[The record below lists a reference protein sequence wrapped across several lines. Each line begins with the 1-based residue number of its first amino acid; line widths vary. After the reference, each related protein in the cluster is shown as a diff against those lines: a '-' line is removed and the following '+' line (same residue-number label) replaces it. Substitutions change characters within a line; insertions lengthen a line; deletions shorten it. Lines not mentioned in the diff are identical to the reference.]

1 MLRRL
6 LGVGLVAACQATSA
20 SLAALAADT
29 DELGV
34 AEVTPRRQALLHV
47 HRGSQEHKAPDMS
60 RMVAMMEKLAKALEQ
75 EQDESKGLK
84 ISRAKECRLGI
95 ATPEKAIKKGKE
107 LVQET
112 KENLETYKGDM
123 KSLEAT
129 IAGIQKQIT
138 SAMGEVDSLNGQ
150 LKKLRQ
156 RQKKAASSASA
167 SLQQLDRVIQKE
179 YRLEKELEEHPNTT
193 PKPSGIN
200 AEVNKL
206 EELSSQLD
214 HSSQSDDVPEA
225 PTDDD
230 GDAASFVQT
239 EMLSEIEEGIA
250 GIAANVGAAHQLA
263 VLKADKAALVKAREK
278 AKKGF
283 NEEEQKLIDLLR
295 IKKEEVEKLE
305 ASLREQQPILA
316 DKLKQASETDRA
328 KAMAERVLVRDEEA
342 LQMMQDKCKLMATAA
357 DEENKLRFQLINLI
371 KMPAKLLEGM
381 NSMLFLTK
389 DLQELGG
396 KSILEVPEEA
406 TSFLQEASSSSSS
419 STELAAEMR
428 AALRS
433 SDDQEAKDAGVV
445 PDQAPVEQQQ
455 QSEASQAM
463 QMAMQMQQQVAMVQ
477 EENGDAQTGPF
488 DKVAGMIKS
497 LMTSLRD
504 QANEEMDLHQWCMD
518 AEVKNKKDWQK
529 IRAAMD
535 ETATEIHW
543 AKSAIAQLDDQLA
556 FFSSEL
562 KRLTDHKAA
571 TEKQKK
577 DEGDRM
583 SRYLSDH
590 QKPIQALEKV
600 VIVLRQQCSLSAKDL
615 QLVQTNSS
623 RVRIT
628 GQHRDK
634 PQVDPAMLLQDAVSG
649 QGQSRR
655 GQCLEAAKLVVQALA
670 KFDELDKAIK
680 KYKSDFDKMASS
692 EVSKTA
698 EAINTRS
705 KGLRSA
711 KSDRAARTSDMA
723 TSENDKKQSEKD
735 LKLVETAK
743 QQQEQKCQKKD
754 TREDRMARRAE
765 EIGALKSALK
775 VMEGEEIP
783 VSSLAQTD
791 THTVHT

>member
-1 MLRRL
+1 MMRRL
-6 LGVGLVAACQATSA
+6 LGVSLVAACQATSA

-29 DELGV
+29 DEMGV
-34 AEVTPRRQALLHV
+34 AEAAPRRQSSLLHV
-47 HRGSQEHKAPDMS
+47 HRGSSEKKPDMS
-60 RMVAMMEKLAKALEQ
+60 RMVSMMEKLAKGLEQ

-95 ATPEKAIKKGKE
+95 ALPEKAIKKGKE

-138 SAMGEVDSLNGQ
+138 SALGEVDGLNGR
-150 LKKLRQ
+150 LKMLRKK
-156 RQKKAASSASA
+156 QKKAASSASA

-179 YRLEKELEEHPNTT
+179 YRLEKEVEEHPNTT

-200 AEVNKL
+200 AEVSKL
-206 EELSSQLD
+206 EELNSQLD
-214 HSSQSDDVPEA
+214 HSSTSEDVSEA

-230 GDAASFVQT
+230 EAPAFVQT
-239 EMLSEIEEGIA
+239 EMDSEIEEGIA
-250 GIAANVGAAHQLA
+250 AVAANVGAAHQLA
-263 VLKADKAALVKAREK
+263 VLKADKSALVKAREK

-283 NEEEQKLIDLLR
+283 NDEENKLIDLLR

-316 DKLKQASETDRA
+316 DKLKQASETDRS
-328 KAMAERVLVRDEEA
+328 KAMAERVLVRDQEA
-342 LQMMQDKCKLMATAA
+342 LQMMQDKCNLMAVAS
-357 DEENKLRFQLINLI
+357 EQENKLRFQLINLI

-389 DLQELGG
+389 DLQDLGG
-396 KSILEVPEEA
+396 KQVLEVPEEA
-406 TSFLQEASSSSSS
+406 TSFLQTEAQSSSS
-419 STELAAEMR
+419 STQLADEMR

-433 SDDQEAKDAGVV
+433 SDDQEAKDAGAVS
-445 PDQAPVEQQQ
+445 DEAPVEQQQ
-455 QSEASQAM
+455 QSASSQAM
-463 QMAMQMQQQVAMVQ
+463 QMAMQMQQQVTMVQ
-477 EENGDAQTGPF
+477 EENGDTATGPF
-488 DKVAGMIKS
+488 DKVSGMIKS

-504 QANEEMDLHQWCMD
+504 QANEEMDLHQWCTE
-518 AEVKNKKDWQK
+518 AEVKNTKDRIQ

-543 AKSAIAQLDDQLA
+543 AKSAIAALDDQLA

-562 KRLTDHKAA
+562 KRLTEHKAGV
-571 TEKQKK
+571 EKQKT
-577 DEGDRM
+577 DEKSRM
-583 SRYLSDH
+583 DRYLADH
-590 QKPIQALEKV
+590 RKPIQALEKV
-600 VIVLRQQCSLSAKDL
+600 VMVLRQQCSINAKDL
-615 QLVQTNSS
+615 MLMQTNSS
-623 RVRIT
+623 HVT
-628 GQHRDK
+628 AKADK
-634 PQVDPAMLLQDAVSG
+634 SQVDPASLLQDAVSG

-655 GQCLEAAKLVVQALA
+655 GQCLEAAKMIVQGLA

-680 KYKSDFDKMASS
+680 KYRNDFDKVASS
-692 EVSKTA
+692 EVSKTTD
-698 EAINTRS
+698 AINMRS

-711 KSDRAARTSDMA
+711 KSDRAERTSDMA

-791 THTVHT
+791 SHTVHT